1 LTQAITEPAQVR
13 RINFTRTDL
22 ALLGVALAVRAGFV
36 LVQLRFHVFDIS
48 FEAADSRLYRQL
60 AESLISGDGFAL
72 EGKPTA
78 FVTPGYSL
86 FLTALY
92 PIARSTVFIALVQS
106 LLGALTVVI
115 LARLGRLLG
124 GPRTGLTVG
133 LIAAFYP
140 HLVFWTGYVLTET
153 LYVFILSGALLT
165 TARAVEPDRRTVW
178 MLAAG
183 ALYGL
188 AALVRPLAFGFGF
201 ALGLVGLLIAR
212 FRVRAVLGFAG
223 LALVLIPW
231 VARNAY
237 TMGSPVI
244 TSTEAGYVLWQGN
257 SPGATGG
264 TRGYVDGADFD
275 NLDIPSGTSEVKI
288 DRIYRQA
295 SLRWMTE
302 NPDKVAA
309 LVPKKLWNMWR
320 PTYAGASALN
330 SLITYMTYLPL
341 LGLAVPGLWFL
352 RRHGPVGWLIIGFVA
367 YHLIAHGLVTGMIRF
382 RLPVE
387 AALIVPA
394 GISVD
399 LWIQR
404 WRQE

>member
-1 LTQAITEPAQVR
+1 
-13 RINFTRTDL
+13 
-22 ALLGVALAVRAGFV
+22 
-36 LVQLRFHVFDIS
+36 
-48 FEAADSRLYRQL
+48 
-60 AESLISGDGFAL
+60 
-72 EGKPTA
+72 
-78 FVTPGYSL
+78 
-86 FLTALY
+86 
-92 PIARSTVFIALVQS
+92 
-106 LLGALTVVI
+106 VV
-115 LARLGRLLG
+115 
-124 GPRTGLTVG
+124 
-133 LIAAFYP
+133 
-140 HLVFWTGYVLTET
+140 
-153 LYVFILSGALLT
+153 ILSGALLT

-295 SLRWMTE
+295 SLKWMTE

-394 GISVD
+394 SLSVD